1 MKPFIKSWKILAIAS
16 TFAATTALA
25 QTNTISI
32 DETGKGFYNGL
43 AIPGV
48 LLAADP
54 SGGVVGP
61 VLVYTLP
68 GAPLTIGD
76 VVLLETAAGGNTNGS
91 DVIRFWEFNQVI
103 FYSDREPGDPNPD
116 LADISGL
123 PAQLLANRVTLTESG
138 VEGNNGASY
147 FASPGLP
154 GASAPPG
161 FNQYQFISDIPEPGS
176 VLLSSLG
183 GGLLLLRPFAKV
195 FRMPDLNLRGI
206 VASFR
211 RRCVFGFTRRYAEE

>member
-1 MKPFIKSWKILAIAS
+1 MKQLIKSFRILTVVAA
-16 TFAATTALA
+16 FAATTALA
-25 QTNTISI
+25 QTNFISI
-32 DETGKGFYNGL
+32 DETGKGFYNGA

-54 SGGVVGP
+54 SGGVAGP

-103 FYSDREPGDPNPD
+103 FYSENEAGDPNPD
-116 LADISGL
+116 PADISGL
-123 PAQLLANRVTLTESG
+123 PAQLLSNRITLLESG

-147 FASPGLP
+147 FASPGFP
-154 GASAPPG
+154 GANSPPG
-161 FNQYQFISDIPEPGS
+161 FNQYQFISDVPEPAS
-176 VLLSSLG
+176 CMLLGLG
-183 GGLLLLRPFAKV
+183 AFAA
-195 FRMPDLNLRGI
+195 LI
-206 VASFR
+206 WR
-211 RRCVFGFTRRYAEE
+211 RQVWRN